1 MNKNRISIGSLLFD
15 LMIDIGLIAMGVV
28 LYYHFMVYPLGPV
41 GLSDVFIKLVGS
53 KLVAVLI
60 ISGLP
65 FIVGVLSLARTI
77 FRTARK
83 LKSPPADKPAA

>member
-1 MNKNRISIGSLLFD
+1 MTKNRISIGSLLFD
-15 LMIDIGLIAMGVV
+15 LLIDIGLIGMGVV

-41 GLSDVFIKLVGS
+41 GLSEVFIKIVGS

-65 FIVGVLSLARTI
+65 FIVGVLSLARTV